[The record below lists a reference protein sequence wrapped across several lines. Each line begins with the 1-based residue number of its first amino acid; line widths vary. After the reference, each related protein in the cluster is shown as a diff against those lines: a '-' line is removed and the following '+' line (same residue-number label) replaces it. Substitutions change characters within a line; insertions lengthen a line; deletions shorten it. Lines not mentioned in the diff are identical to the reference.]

1 MITKQSN
8 NLFAT
13 NKHSNAHSNAK
24 HLNAH
29 SHSLQPCN
37 ANTNLLKM
45 SKRYTFYLLVF
56 CSNTAHQSWNPFV
69 MTILTISIITIITT
83 DTMRSRKQWS
93 HELKTKSRDL
103 ATHAHIAH
111 SLIMIDR
118 TYYVFHMTET
128 DADFCIVLPPS
139 TTYHSLTSSFMWLS
153 CSLMIQLSLYLHVY
167 SYTVL
172 NRFVLALR
180 MCNCQHALTLIMNY
194 GLCLCL
200 WLSMTCPRWL
210 WYVYCVMTCVW
221 KISITDVY

>member
-13 NKHSNAHSNAK
+13 NKHSNAK

-56 CSNTAHQSWNPFV
+56 CSSTAHQSWNPFV

-118 TYYVFHMTET
+118 TYIINMYF
-128 DADFCIVLPPS
+128 IWLRQR
-139 TTYHSLTSSFMWLS
+139 LT
-153 CSLMIQLSLYLHVY
+153 
-167 SYTVL
+167 
-172 NRFVLALR
+172 FVLFCPHPRHIIHWHLFS
-180 MCNCQHALTLIMNY
+180 CDCHAA
-194 GLCLCL
+194 
-200 WLSMTCPRWL
+200 
-210 WYVYCVMTCVW
+210 
-221 KISITDVY
+221 